1 MDVESIIE
9 HAVLQLR
16 VELGLRITRKE
27 RQRLSELARYIEWRE
42 RAIDTDEEQLRLLW
56 ADSEVPPE
64 T

>member
-16 VELGLRITRKE
+16 LELGLRVTRAE

-42 RAIDTDEEQLRLLW
+42 RTIDTDEEQLRLLW
-56 ADSEVPPE
+56 GE
-64 T
+64 